1 MSEAVITETA
11 VACWLRIILDLN
23 VAIVDVAAAEGIVDL
38 RLAPDLPELVGRAQ
52 GSDGLLDVIN
62 VAWTPEQAWIRGNSP
77 RWIQAV
83 SVPP

>member
-11 VACWLRIILDLN
+11 VACWIRIILDLN

-38 RLAPDLPELVGRAQ
+38 RLAPDLPELVGRTQ

-62 VAWTPEQAWIRGNSP
+62 VAWAPEQAWIRSNSP